1 MIFKVIWWSI
11 KIIAVCLLVAII
23 SNQEGISE
31 IEWIGWKMEVPTS
44 ILIGGLI
51 ILILIILWIYNL
63 WKIILNLPSKIFR
76 MIRENRQKSGYNAL
90 AYGLVASSAGDV
102 ESAQKYAAQAKRL
115 LDNKELNLVV
125 KSPLITS
132 IDKLNIFESLLKKIN
147 ANELTSTFL
156 KVIEKNKRFSN
167 LASII
172 TQFMNINSQ
181 KRGDV
186 LADIT
191 SAGELNDDQKNN
203 ITNQLK
209 SILGDKLSLSFD
221 VDKSIM
227 GGLIVKVGSKMI
239 DTSLANKINK
249 LKIAMKGA

>member
-1 MIFKVIWWSI
+1 VL
-11 KIIAVCLLVAII
+11 IASKKFLTENILMASQLASGDLVSDRYASALYDLAAEKKLVDPVLEDL
-23 SNQEGISE
+23 SNL
-31 IEWIGWKMEVPTS
+31 KN
-44 ILIGGLI
+44 IL
-51 ILILIILWIYNL
+51 
-63 WKIILNLPSKIFR
+63 K
-76 MIRENRQKSGYNAL
+76 
-90 AYGLVASSAGDV
+90 
-102 ESAQKYAAQAKRL
+102 
-115 LDNKELNLVV
+115 DNKELSLVV

-147 ANELTSTFL
+147 ANELTSTFI

-172 TQFMNINSQ
+172 TQFININSQ

-191 SAGELNDDQKNN
+191 SADELNDDQKNN

-221 VDKSIM
+221 VDKNIM

>member
-1 MIFKVIWWSI
+1 VL
-11 KIIAVCLLVAII
+11 IASQKFHTENILMASQLASGDLVSDRYASALYDLAAEKKLVDPVLEDL
-23 SNQEGISE
+23 SNL
-31 IEWIGWKMEVPTS
+31 KN
-44 ILIGGLI
+44 IL
-51 ILILIILWIYNL
+51 
-63 WKIILNLPSKIFR
+63 K
-76 MIRENRQKSGYNAL
+76 
-90 AYGLVASSAGDV
+90 
-102 ESAQKYAAQAKRL
+102 
-115 LDNKELNLVV
+115 DNKELSLVV

-172 TQFMNINSQ
+172 TQFININSQ

-191 SAGELNDDQKNN
+191 SADELNDDQKNN

-221 VDKSIM
+221 VDKNIM

>member
-1 MIFKVIWWSI
+1 MASQFASGN
-11 KIIAVCLLVAII
+11 LVSDRYAFALYDLAAEKKLVDPVLEDL
-23 SNQEGISE
+23 SNL
-31 IEWIGWKMEVPTS
+31 KNM
-44 ILIGGLI
+44 
-51 ILILIILWIYNL
+51 
-63 WKIILNLPSKIFR
+63 LN
-76 MIRENRQKSGYNAL
+76 
-90 AYGLVASSAGDV
+90 
-102 ESAQKYAAQAKRL
+102 
-115 LDNKELNLVV
+115 DNKELSLVI

-167 LASII
+167 LTSII
-172 TQFMNINSQ
+172 TQFISINSQ

-191 SAGELNDDQKNN
+191 SADELNDEQKNN

-221 VDKSIM
+221 VDKNIM

>member
-1 MIFKVIWWSI
+1 MASQL
-11 KIIAVCLLVAII
+11 ASGNLV
-23 SNQEGISE
+23 SD
-31 IEWIGWKMEVPTS
+31 
-44 ILIGGLI
+44 
-51 ILILIILWIYNL
+51 
-63 WKIILNLPSKIFR
+63 R
-76 MIRENRQKSGYNAL
+76 
-90 AYGLVASSAGDV
+90 
-102 ESAQKYAAQAKRL
+102 YAAALYDLAAEKKL
-115 LDNKELNLVV
+115 VDPVLEDLSNLKNMLKDNKELSLVI

-167 LASII
+167 LASVI

-191 SAGELNDDQKNN
+191 SADELNDEQKNN

-221 VDKSIM
+221 VDKNIM

>member
-1 MIFKVIWWSI
+1 MASQL
-11 KIIAVCLLVAII
+11 ASGDLVSDRYASALYDLAAEKKLVDPVLEDL
-23 SNQEGISE
+23 SNL
-31 IEWIGWKMEVPTS
+31 KN
-44 ILIGGLI
+44 IL
-51 ILILIILWIYNL
+51 
-63 WKIILNLPSKIFR
+63 K
-76 MIRENRQKSGYNAL
+76 
-90 AYGLVASSAGDV
+90 
-102 ESAQKYAAQAKRL
+102 
-115 LDNKELNLVV
+115 DNKELSLVV

-147 ANELTSTFL
+147 ANELTTTFI

-191 SAGELNDDQKNN
+191 SADELNDDQKNN

-221 VDKSIM
+221 VDKNIM

-239 DTSLANKINK
+239 DTSIANKINK

>member
-1 MIFKVIWWSI
+1 MASQL
-11 KIIAVCLLVAII
+11 ASGDLVSDRYASALYDLAAEKKLVDPVLEDL
-23 SNQEGISE
+23 SNL
-31 IEWIGWKMEVPTS
+31 KN
-44 ILIGGLI
+44 IL
-51 ILILIILWIYNL
+51 
-63 WKIILNLPSKIFR
+63 K
-76 MIRENRQKSGYNAL
+76 
-90 AYGLVASSAGDV
+90 
-102 ESAQKYAAQAKRL
+102 
-115 LDNKELNLVV
+115 DNKELSLVV

-132 IDKLNIFESLLKKIN
+132 TDKLNIFESLLKKIN

-191 SAGELNDDQKNN
+191 SADELNDDQKNN

>member
-1 MIFKVIWWSI
+1 MFLP
-11 KIIAVCLLVAII
+11 IAFAAI
-23 SNQEGISE
+23 SLS
-31 IEWIGWKMEVPTS
+31 
-44 ILIGGLI
+44 LIALI
-51 ILILIILWIYNL
+51 ILPHGELIALSERY
-63 WKIILNLPSKIFR
+63 KSII
-76 MIRENRQKSGYNAL
+76 
-90 AYGLVASSAGDV
+90 
-102 ESAQKYAAQAKRL
+102 
-115 LDNKELNLVV
+115 
-125 KSPLITS
+125 
-132 IDKLNIFESLLKKIN
+132 
-147 ANELTSTFL
+147 

-172 TQFMNINSQ
+172 AQFININSQ

-186 LADIT
+186 IADIT
-191 SAGELNDDQKNN
+191 SADELNDDQKNN

-221 VDKSIM
+221 VDKNIM

>member
-1 MIFKVIWWSI
+1 MASQL
-11 KIIAVCLLVAII
+11 ASGNLV
-23 SNQEGISE
+23 SD
-31 IEWIGWKMEVPTS
+31 
-44 ILIGGLI
+44 
-51 ILILIILWIYNL
+51 
-63 WKIILNLPSKIFR
+63 R
-76 MIRENRQKSGYNAL
+76 
-90 AYGLVASSAGDV
+90 
-102 ESAQKYAAQAKRL
+102 YAAALYDLAAEKKL
-115 LDNKELNLVV
+115 VDPVLEDLSNLKNMLKDNKELSLVI

-156 KVIEKNKRFSN
+156 KVIQKNKRFSN

-191 SAGELNDDQKNN
+191 SADELNDEQKNN

-221 VDKSIM
+221 VDKNIM

>member
-1 MIFKVIWWSI
+1 MASQL
-11 KIIAVCLLVAII
+11 ASGDLVSDRYASALYDLAAEKKLVDSVLGDL
-23 SNQEGISE
+23 SNL
-31 IEWIGWKMEVPTS
+31 KN
-44 ILIGGLI
+44 IL
-51 ILILIILWIYNL
+51 
-63 WKIILNLPSKIFR
+63 K
-76 MIRENRQKSGYNAL
+76 
-90 AYGLVASSAGDV
+90 
-102 ESAQKYAAQAKRL
+102 
-115 LDNKELNLVV
+115 DNNELSLVV

-147 ANELTSTFL
+147 ANELTSTFI

-191 SAGELNDDQKNN
+191 SADELNDDQKNN

-221 VDKSIM
+221 VDKNIM

>member
-1 MIFKVIWWSI
+1 MASQL
-11 KIIAVCLLVAII
+11 ASGNLV
-23 SNQEGISE
+23 SD
-31 IEWIGWKMEVPTS
+31 
-44 ILIGGLI
+44 
-51 ILILIILWIYNL
+51 
-63 WKIILNLPSKIFR
+63 R
-76 MIRENRQKSGYNAL
+76 
-90 AYGLVASSAGDV
+90 
-102 ESAQKYAAQAKRL
+102 YAAALYDLAIEKKL
-115 LDNKELNLVV
+115 VDPVLEDLSNLKNMLKDNKELSLVI

-156 KVIEKNKRFSN
+156 KVIQKNKRFSN

-191 SAGELNDDQKNN
+191 SADELNDEQKNN

-221 VDKSIM
+221 VDKNIM

>member
-1 MIFKVIWWSI
+1 MASQL
-11 KIIAVCLLVAII
+11 ASGNLV
-23 SNQEGISE
+23 SD
-31 IEWIGWKMEVPTS
+31 
-44 ILIGGLI
+44 
-51 ILILIILWIYNL
+51 
-63 WKIILNLPSKIFR
+63 R
-76 MIRENRQKSGYNAL
+76 
-90 AYGLVASSAGDV
+90 
-102 ESAQKYAAQAKRL
+102 YAADLYDLDAEKKL
-115 LDNKELNLVV
+115 VDPVLEDLSNLKNMLKDNKELSLVI

-191 SAGELNDDQKNN
+191 SADELNDDQKNN

-221 VDKSIM
+221 VDKNIM

>member
-1 MIFKVIWWSI
+1 MTSQL
-11 KIIAVCLLVAII
+11 ASGDLVSDRYASALYDLAAEKKLVDPVLGDLSNLKNII
-23 SNQEGISE
+23 SDNNELS
-31 IEWIGWKMEVPTS
+31 
-44 ILIGGLI
+44 
-51 ILILIILWIYNL
+51 
-63 WKIILNLPSKIFR
+63 
-76 MIRENRQKSGYNAL
+76 
-90 AYGLVASSAGDV
+90 LVI
-102 ESAQKYAAQAKRL
+102 
-115 LDNKELNLVV
+115 

-132 IDKLNIFESLLKKIN
+132 SDKLNIFEKLLKKIN
-147 ANELTSTFL
+147 ANELTTTFI

-167 LASII
+167 LVSII
-172 TQFMNINSQ
+172 TQFININSQ

-186 LADIT
+186 LADVT
-191 SAGELNDDQKNN
+191 SADELNDEQKNN

-221 VDKSIM
+221 VDKNIM

>member
-1 MIFKVIWWSI
+1 MASQL
-11 KIIAVCLLVAII
+11 ASGDLVSDRYASALYDLAAEKKLVDPVVEDL
-23 SNQEGISE
+23 SNL
-31 IEWIGWKMEVPTS
+31 KN
-44 ILIGGLI
+44 IL
-51 ILILIILWIYNL
+51 
-63 WKIILNLPSKIFR
+63 K
-76 MIRENRQKSGYNAL
+76 
-90 AYGLVASSAGDV
+90 
-102 ESAQKYAAQAKRL
+102 
-115 LDNKELNLVV
+115 DNKELSLVV

-132 IDKLNIFESLLKKIN
+132 TAKLNIFVSLLKKIN
-147 ANELTSTFL
+147 ANELTNTFL
-156 KVIEKNKRFSN
+156 KVIEKNKRFSS

-172 TQFMNINSQ
+172 SQFMNINSQ

-191 SAGELNDDQKNN
+191 SADELNDDQKNN

-221 VDKSIM
+221 VDKNIM

>member
-1 MIFKVIWWSI
+1 MASQL
-11 KIIAVCLLVAII
+11 ASGNLV
-23 SNQEGISE
+23 SD
-31 IEWIGWKMEVPTS
+31 
-44 ILIGGLI
+44 
-51 ILILIILWIYNL
+51 
-63 WKIILNLPSKIFR
+63 R
-76 MIRENRQKSGYNAL
+76 
-90 AYGLVASSAGDV
+90 
-102 ESAQKYAAQAKRL
+102 YAAALYDLAAEKKL
-115 LDNKELNLVV
+115 VDPVLEDLSNLKNILKDNKELSLVI

-156 KVIEKNKRFSN
+156 KVIQKNKRFSN

-191 SAGELNDDQKNN
+191 SADELNDEQKNN

-221 VDKSIM
+221 VDKNIM

>member
-1 MIFKVIWWSI
+1 MASQL
-11 KIIAVCLLVAII
+11 ASGDLVSDRYASALYDLAAEKKLVDDVLGDL
-23 SNQEGISE
+23 SNL
-31 IEWIGWKMEVPTS
+31 KN
-44 ILIGGLI
+44 IL
-51 ILILIILWIYNL
+51 
-63 WKIILNLPSKIFR
+63 K
-76 MIRENRQKSGYNAL
+76 
-90 AYGLVASSAGDV
+90 
-102 ESAQKYAAQAKRL
+102 
-115 LDNKELNLVV
+115 DNKELSLVV

-147 ANELTSTFL
+147 ANELTGSFI
-156 KVIEKNKRFSN
+156 KVIEQNKRFSN

-172 TQFMNINSQ
+172 TQFININSQ

-186 LADIT
+186 LADVT
-191 SAGELNDDQKNN
+191 SADELNDDQKNN

-227 GGLIVKVGSKMI
+227 GGIIVKVGSKMI

>member
-1 MIFKVIWWSI
+1 MVSQL
-11 KIIAVCLLVAII
+11 ASGDLVSDRYASALYDLAAEKKLVDPVLEDL
-23 SNQEGISE
+23 SNL
-31 IEWIGWKMEVPTS
+31 KN
-44 ILIGGLI
+44 IL
-51 ILILIILWIYNL
+51 
-63 WKIILNLPSKIFR
+63 K
-76 MIRENRQKSGYNAL
+76 
-90 AYGLVASSAGDV
+90 
-102 ESAQKYAAQAKRL
+102 
-115 LDNKELNLVV
+115 DNKELSLVV

-147 ANELTSTFL
+147 ANELTSTFI

-172 TQFMNINSQ
+172 TQFININSQ

-186 LADIT
+186 LADVT
-191 SAGELNDDQKNN
+191 SADELNDDQKNN

>member
-1 MIFKVIWWSI
+1 MASQ
-11 KIIAVCLLVAII
+11 LVSGDLVSDRYASALYDLAAEKKLVDPVLEDL
-23 SNQEGISE
+23 SNL
-31 IEWIGWKMEVPTS
+31 KN
-44 ILIGGLI
+44 IL
-51 ILILIILWIYNL
+51 
-63 WKIILNLPSKIFR
+63 K
-76 MIRENRQKSGYNAL
+76 
-90 AYGLVASSAGDV
+90 
-102 ESAQKYAAQAKRL
+102 
-115 LDNKELNLVV
+115 DNKELSLVV

-191 SAGELNDDQKNN
+191 SADELNDDQKNN

-221 VDKSIM
+221 VDKNIM

>member
-1 MIFKVIWWSI
+1 MASQL
-11 KIIAVCLLVAII
+11 ASGDLVSDRYASALYDLAAEKKLVDDVLGDL
-23 SNQEGISE
+23 SNL
-31 IEWIGWKMEVPTS
+31 KN
-44 ILIGGLI
+44 IL
-51 ILILIILWIYNL
+51 
-63 WKIILNLPSKIFR
+63 K
-76 MIRENRQKSGYNAL
+76 
-90 AYGLVASSAGDV
+90 
-102 ESAQKYAAQAKRL
+102 
-115 LDNKELNLVV
+115 DNKELSLVV

-147 ANELTSTFL
+147 ANELTSTFI

-172 TQFMNINSQ
+172 TQFININSQ

-186 LADIT
+186 LADVT
-191 SAGELNDDQKNN
+191 SADELNDDQKNN

>member
-1 MIFKVIWWSI
+1 MASQFASGN
-11 KIIAVCLLVAII
+11 LVSDRYASALYDLAAEKKLVDPVLEDL
-23 SNQEGISE
+23 SNL
-31 IEWIGWKMEVPTS
+31 KNM
-44 ILIGGLI
+44 L
-51 ILILIILWIYNL
+51 
-63 WKIILNLPSKIFR
+63 K
-76 MIRENRQKSGYNAL
+76 
-90 AYGLVASSAGDV
+90 
-102 ESAQKYAAQAKRL
+102 
-115 LDNKELNLVV
+115 DNKELSLVI

-132 IDKLNIFESLLKKIN
+132 IDKLNIFESLLKKTN

-172 TQFMNINSQ
+172 TQFISINSQ

-191 SAGELNDDQKNN
+191 SADELNDEQKNN

-221 VDKSIM
+221 VDKNIM

>member
-1 MIFKVIWWSI
+1 MASQL
-11 KIIAVCLLVAII
+11 ASGDLVSDRYASALFDLAAEKKLVDLVLEDL
-23 SNQEGISE
+23 SNL
-31 IEWIGWKMEVPTS
+31 KN
-44 ILIGGLI
+44 IL
-51 ILILIILWIYNL
+51 
-63 WKIILNLPSKIFR
+63 K
-76 MIRENRQKSGYNAL
+76 
-90 AYGLVASSAGDV
+90 
-102 ESAQKYAAQAKRL
+102 
-115 LDNKELNLVV
+115 DNKELSLVV

-191 SAGELNDDQKNN
+191 SADELNDDQKNN

-221 VDKSIM
+221 VDKNIM

>member
-1 MIFKVIWWSI
+1 MASQL
-11 KIIAVCLLVAII
+11 ASGDLVSDRYASALYDLAAEKKLVDPVLEDL
-23 SNQEGISE
+23 SNL
-31 IEWIGWKMEVPTS
+31 KN
-44 ILIGGLI
+44 IL
-51 ILILIILWIYNL
+51 
-63 WKIILNLPSKIFR
+63 K
-76 MIRENRQKSGYNAL
+76 
-90 AYGLVASSAGDV
+90 
-102 ESAQKYAAQAKRL
+102 
-115 LDNKELNLVV
+115 DNKELSLVV

-156 KVIEKNKRFSN
+156 KVIQKNKRFSN

-191 SAGELNDDQKNN
+191 SADELNDEQKNN

-221 VDKSIM
+221 VDKNIM

>member
-1 MIFKVIWWSI
+1 ML
-11 KIIAVCLLVAII
+11 IASQKFHTENILMASQLASGDLVSDRYASALYDLAAEKKLVDPVLEDL
-23 SNQEGISE
+23 SNL
-31 IEWIGWKMEVPTS
+31 KN
-44 ILIGGLI
+44 IL
-51 ILILIILWIYNL
+51 
-63 WKIILNLPSKIFR
+63 K
-76 MIRENRQKSGYNAL
+76 
-90 AYGLVASSAGDV
+90 
-102 ESAQKYAAQAKRL
+102 
-115 LDNKELNLVV
+115 DNKELSLVV

-191 SAGELNDDQKNN
+191 SADELNDDQKNN

-221 VDKSIM
+221 VDKNIM

>member
-1 MIFKVIWWSI
+1 M
-11 KIIAVCLLVAII
+11 
-23 SNQEGISE
+23 
-31 IEWIGWKMEVPTS
+31 
-44 ILIGGLI
+44 
-51 ILILIILWIYNL
+51 
-63 WKIILNLPSKIFR
+63 
-76 MIRENRQKSGYNAL
+76 
-90 AYGLVASSAGDV
+90 
-102 ESAQKYAAQAKRL
+102 
-115 LDNKELNLVV
+115 VV

-147 ANELTSTFL
+147 ANELTTTFI

-191 SAGELNDDQKNN
+191 SADELNDDQKNN

-221 VDKSIM
+221 VDKNIM

>member
-1 MIFKVIWWSI
+1 MASQLASGDLVSDRYASALYDLAAEKKLVDPVLEDLSNLK
-11 KIIAVCLLVAII
+11 KILKD
-23 SNQEGISE
+23 N
-31 IEWIGWKMEVPTS
+31 
-44 ILIGGLI
+44 
-51 ILILIILWIYNL
+51 
-63 WKIILNLPSKIFR
+63 
-76 MIRENRQKSGYNAL
+76 RELS
-90 AYGLVASSAGDV
+90 
-102 ESAQKYAAQAKRL
+102 
-115 LDNKELNLVV
+115 LVV

-147 ANELTSTFL
+147 ANKLTSTFL

>member
-1 MIFKVIWWSI
+1 MASQL
-11 KIIAVCLLVAII
+11 ASGDLVSDRYASALYDLAAEKKLVDSVLGDL
-23 SNQEGISE
+23 SNL
-31 IEWIGWKMEVPTS
+31 KN
-44 ILIGGLI
+44 IL
-51 ILILIILWIYNL
+51 
-63 WKIILNLPSKIFR
+63 K
-76 MIRENRQKSGYNAL
+76 
-90 AYGLVASSAGDV
+90 
-102 ESAQKYAAQAKRL
+102 
-115 LDNKELNLVV
+115 DNKELSLVV

-132 IDKLNIFESLLKKIN
+132 NDKLNIFESLLKKIN

-191 SAGELNDDQKNN
+191 SADELNDDQKNN

-209 SILGDKLSLSFD
+209 SILGDKLLLSFD
-221 VDKSIM
+221 VDKNIM

>member
-1 MIFKVIWWSI
+1 MASQL
-11 KIIAVCLLVAII
+11 ASGDLVSDRYASALYDLAAEKKLVDPVLEDL
-23 SNQEGISE
+23 SNL
-31 IEWIGWKMEVPTS
+31 KN
-44 ILIGGLI
+44 IL
-51 ILILIILWIYNL
+51 
-63 WKIILNLPSKIFR
+63 K
-76 MIRENRQKSGYNAL
+76 
-90 AYGLVASSAGDV
+90 
-102 ESAQKYAAQAKRL
+102 
-115 LDNKELNLVV
+115 DNKELSLVV

-167 LASII
+167 IASII

-191 SAGELNDDQKNN
+191 SADELNDDQKNN

-221 VDKSIM
+221 VDKNIM